1 MKRLE
6 EIFLRFAVYF
16 FVVVC
21 AMSIIFWSH
30 TLSTGVMVVVVYD
43 KLILAFAAAA
53 AMLTV
58 AHFLYYGFENELHK
72 H

>member
-6 EIFLRFAVYF
+6 EIILRFAVYF
-16 FVVVC
+16 FIVVC

-30 TLSTGVMVVVVYD
+30 TLSTGVMVVVAYD
-43 KLILAFAAAA
+43 KLIMGFAAAA

-58 AHFLYYGFENELHK
+58 AHFLYYGFDKKNDLY
-72 H
+72 